1 MPRRE
6 KTSAVKRRTASSAR
20 GSEQLI
26 GVGKVQISGER
37 GTKGSEEGEGVGERG
52 MRSSPVGRRES
63 SVWKVELGR
72 VEVREVVRAREES
85 SQGSG
90 GWYVMARTVK
100 SRTER
105 TKREKQ
111 RLEMSLIRVWPI
123 GDSAVELVV
132 VVLVLLFMD
141 SDFIVAVL

>member
-6 KTSAVKRRTASSAR
+6 NTLAVKRRTASSAR

-26 GVGKVQISGER
+26 GAGKVQISGER
-37 GTKGSEEGEGVGERG
+37 GSEGSEEGEEGEGKGERG
-52 MRSSPVGRRES
+52 MRSSPVGRRDS
-63 SVWKVELGR
+63 SVWKVELVR

-90 GWYVMARTVK
+90 GWYVIARTVT

-111 RLEMSLIRVWPI
+111 RLEMSLITVWPI
-123 GDSAVELVV
+123 EDSAVE
-132 VVLVLLFMD
+132 VLLLFMD
-141 SDFIVAVL
+141 SDFIVEF